1 MYLNPDDVEITMVVM
16 SPVTGDLLKRYRD
29 MGITRCNIGVG
40 MENWNKPEVI
50 QPMIEDAAKII
61 HEL

>member
-1 MYLNPDDVEITMVVM
+1 
-16 SPVTGDLLKRYRD
+16 

-50 QPMIEDAAKII
+50 QPMIELAAKII
-61 HEL
+61 PEL